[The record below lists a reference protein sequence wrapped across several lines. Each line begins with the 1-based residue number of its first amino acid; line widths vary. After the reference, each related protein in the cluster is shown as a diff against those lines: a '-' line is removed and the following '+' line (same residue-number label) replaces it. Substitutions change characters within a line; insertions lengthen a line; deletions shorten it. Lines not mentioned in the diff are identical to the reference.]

1 MLPQLQ
7 LGIHTPFS
15 ISSDPREARL
25 LSEIYDE
32 ELEDVC
38 RKAYQKD
45 YRVFGYGPLFPPL
58 QERQYLQFKD
68 TFQMSLPQYNYR

>member
-7 LGIHTPFS
+7 QHPLGIHTPFS
-15 ISSDPREARL
+15 ISGDTRDARL

-45 YRVFGYGPLFPPL
+45 YTVFGYGPLFAP
-58 QERQYLQFKD
+58 
-68 TFQMSLPQYNYR
+68 